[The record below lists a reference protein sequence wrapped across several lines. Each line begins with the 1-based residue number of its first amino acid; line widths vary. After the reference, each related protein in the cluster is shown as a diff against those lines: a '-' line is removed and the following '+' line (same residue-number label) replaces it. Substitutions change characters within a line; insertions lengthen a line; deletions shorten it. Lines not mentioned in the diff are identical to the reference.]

1 MISIRICIIGPNK
14 KNNRNAIK
22 HPKKRYLDHKNDW
35 NDDEDD
41 IKTEDEIDIKI
52 DGKIYWFL
60 FEFKF
65 SKFLKDGMILSCC

>member
-1 MISIRICIIGPNK
+1 VPNK
-14 KNNRNAIK
+14 KNNLNIIK

-52 DGKIYWFL
+52 DDKIY
-60 FEFKF
+60 
-65 SKFLKDGMILSCC
+65 

>member
-52 DGKIYWFL
+52 DGKIY
-60 FEFKF
+60 
-65 SKFLKDGMILSCC
+65 